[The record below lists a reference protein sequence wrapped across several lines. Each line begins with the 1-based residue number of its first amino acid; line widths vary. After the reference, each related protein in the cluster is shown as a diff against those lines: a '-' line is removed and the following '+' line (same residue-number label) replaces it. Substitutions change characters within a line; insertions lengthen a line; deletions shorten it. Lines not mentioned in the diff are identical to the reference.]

1 MNVTTMTTNGNKDLH
16 SLRLT
21 DTSKS
26 LTKIVVSVALLT
38 AILFAFQT
46 LLVLDHHKTGRITV
60 GRMNILTENSRPST
74 NRSVRIGRV
83 LVPESHLQIV
93 SPK

>member
-1 MNVTTMTTNGNKDLH
+1 MNNATVTTNNIQDLH

-21 DTSKS
+21 NTGKS
-26 LTKIVVSVALLT
+26 FTKSIISVGALT
-38 AILFAFQT
+38 AILFALQT
-46 LLVLDHHKTGRITV
+46 LLISDYHKTGRITV
-60 GRMNILTENSRPST
+60 GRMNLLTENSLPST

-93 SPK
+93 SPR